1 MKRRSTLLAL
11 FAVVAVAN
19 IVVLGNVMANR
30 RGAFREIELTDGYH
44 VSGANRNRSAI
55 RIHLTTSC
63 NSRTWDSAVFH
74 PKQEAWAVLELDGPA
89 SERCRETLSDK
100 ILQPSPLVLI
110 DGARSPGELEA
121 RYPDRKRYWIVR
133 ATAEATGKE
142 PGTIRLYP
150 RLPPMIVPARYRSL
164 FSTRDAR
171 PAITIR
177 MGSRYHPWIA
187 AARSAG

>member
-19 IVVLGNVMANR
+19 IVVLSNVMANR
-30 RGAFREIELTDGYH
+30 RGAFREIELTEGYH

-55 RIHLTTSC
+55 RIHLATSC
-63 NSRTWDSAVFH
+63 NSRTWDPDIFR
-74 PKQEAWAVLELDGPA
+74 PKQEVWAVLELDGPA
-89 SERCRETLSDK
+89 AERCRETLSDK
-100 ILQPSPLVLI
+100 ITPSPLVLI

-133 ATAEATGKE
+133 AAAEAIGKE
-142 PGTIRLYP
+142 PRAVRLYP
-150 RLPPMIVPARYRSL
+150 RLPAMIVPARYRSL
-164 FSTRDAR
+164 FSTRDAK

-177 MGSRYHPWIA
+177 MGSRYRPWLA
-187 AARSAG
+187 AVRPAG